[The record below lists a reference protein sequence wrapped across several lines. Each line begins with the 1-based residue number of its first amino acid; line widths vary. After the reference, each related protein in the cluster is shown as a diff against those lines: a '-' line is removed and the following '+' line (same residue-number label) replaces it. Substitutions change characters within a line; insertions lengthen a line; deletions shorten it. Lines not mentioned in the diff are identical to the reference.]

1 MIKLFIG
8 LLLLF
13 CFINLFEKSFAKS
26 FNEGFGKMMQGK
38 GKTGSVLS
46 VPALC
51 SDRTI
56 EYCETTDGCKWNG
69 SECNLKKGW
78 TTGSIGTA
86 PMYVPRS
93 CGDRNPKQC
102 EGTDGCKKTNE
113 KCNVRDGYKE
123 VKNIDGEVVYVPGQC
138 SERTISECGS
148 GKNCIWIQG
157 KCIRRDAGQKNVELH
172 AKQRVC
178 YIDHKGV
185 GFGDGLFVC
194 SDKPMP
200 LVPVK
205 GSSGIPERPPSERKN
220 IPILEQTK
228 TCQPPAEGCNE
239 DTDLVSEAANYIH
252 KLQESIK
259 DIKKGFEMCAIK
271 CGRER
276 AKCVDK
282 DPKENRCA
290 LKEFQTKQ
298 ECDNAWDGDTCKW
311 VTDIWKPCTADCRKW
326 NCENCK
332 IEEKKE
338 QQKRVQKQCMRDKKM
353 QPIPFL
359 RQRRKQPEKPEF
371 EKTSTY
377 SVVKPRVSEIN
388 IGMDLN
394 SNLIPYNEKN
404 YKIAGKKATPFN
416 IPGKDFYN
424 CMYKRP
430 TAGLFNETFAGAAKC
445 GLLGSNS
452 LKCKKFEECQWFED
466 KKSFEDSELG
476 EFWKEQNEIIERDDE
491 KERDIKISEALKYL
505 YENEP
510 RVAKEFVKRILKLPP
525 DVSRDS
531 MKMIDFLQTNQGK
544 TWSSKRTGV
553 NFDTWV
559 LDYMI
564 NFSSAK

>member
-1 MIKLFIG
+1 MIKILIG
-8 LLLLF
+8 VLLLL
-13 CFINLFEKSFAKS
+13 CFINFFPKN
-26 FNEGFGKMMQGK
+26 NEGFGKMMQGK

-51 SDRTI
+51 GDRTV

-78 TTGSIGTA
+78 TTGSVGTT
-86 PMYVPRS
+86 PLYVPRRCS
-93 CGDRNPKQC
+93 DRENDNQC
-102 EGTDGCKKTNE
+102 EATDGCKKIDNNCTINS
-113 KCNVRDGYKE
+113 GYRE
-123 VKNIDGEVVYVPGQC
+123 VKDANGEVVYVPEQC
-138 SERTISECGS
+138 SERTIKECGS
-148 GKNCIWIQG
+148 GDNCIWVQG
-157 KCIRRDAGQKNVELH
+157 KCIRRDAGQKHVALH
-172 AKQRVC
+172 AKQKVC
-178 YIDHKGV
+178 YIDHKKV

-200 LVPVK
+200 LVPMK
-205 GSSGIPERPPSERKN
+205 KSSGIPERPASERKN
-220 IPILEQTK
+220 IPIMEQTK
-228 TCQPPAEGCNE
+228 RCLPPEEGCGK
-239 DTDLVSEAANYIH
+239 DSDIVSQASDYICSL
-252 KLQESIK
+252 KRSITE
-259 DIKKGFEMCAIK
+259 IKKSFEMCAET

-332 IEEKKE
+332 IEDQKE
-338 QQKRVQKQCMRDKKM
+338 DEKRVQKQCMRDKKM

-359 RQRRKQPEKPEF
+359 RERRKQPEKPEF
-371 EKTSTY
+371 GKPSTY

-388 IGMDLN
+388 IGMNLN

-404 YKIAGKKATPFN
+404 YQIAGQKAVPVN
-416 IPGKDFYN
+416 IPGKDFNN
-424 CMYKRP
+424 CVYKRP
-430 TAGLFNETFAGAAKC
+430 TAGLYNETFAGAMKC

-466 KKSFEDSELG
+466 QKSFEESELG
-476 EFWKEQNEIIERDDE
+476 EFWKEQDEIMEKDNE
-491 KERDIKISEALKYL
+491 KEKEIKISEAIKYL
-505 YENEP
+505 YEKEP
-510 RVAKEFVKRILKLPP
+510 VVAKEFIKRIVKLPP
-525 DVSRDS
+525 DMRVVAIQ
-531 MKMIDFLQTNQGK
+531 MIDFLQTKRGK
-544 TWSSKRTGV
+544 IWSHKRTGV
-553 NFDTWV
+553 KFDTWV